1 MCLLR
6 YFFITARRPR
16 LLLLSLEICGKS
28 RWLSKIARAAYFAVE
43 AIFVR

>member
-1 MCLLR
+1 MSASL
-6 YFFITARRPR
+6 FFHYCVR
-16 LLLLSLEICGKS
+16 LLLLGLEICGKS